1 MRVASCLVILGATI
15 GLAAQDSPVRPFES
29 QISYVRVDMYPA
41 KDGKPVTDLLESE
54 IEVLEEGRRQE
65 IVHFEHVSLGGV
77 RPRSTRAPSADE
89 VQRVAKDPR
98 ARVFVLFLDPRHVD
112 VQGSMAARRPLIDAL
127 NALIGGDDLIA
138 VMTPEMSPRALTFT
152 RRTGSIEQLL
162 ETHWGT
168 ERWVGSR
175 DPVEASYES
184 CYDNPVIIGGS
195 DVTREMILRRREVL
209 VLDALENLVVNFGG
223 LREERKAVITISD
236 GWQLY
241 GPDRTLTRVLFTKA
255 EHDPRIGQLSIPV
268 PPLGTDPTTGRPSAR
283 DRSSGTMTSDGTG
296 TNDRSLCESDR
307 IALSALT
314 NEHRFVEIMQ
324 SANRANI
331 SFYPVGPGGFSQTY
345 RPLGA
350 RMRSLRLM
358 ADTTDGM
365 AIVQPS
371 GLESGLR
378 RVVDDLNSY
387 YLLGYYSDAKPDG
400 RYRRISVR
408 TTRPGVQIRAR
419 RGYLAARVES
429 TTRAVPDATSPEST
443 NAQIIS
449 QAMGRLSASSRQ
461 WSLQGQA
468 AVAWTSTGSAVVRV
482 VAEVPRTMATGDD
495 WSKGG
500 EIDAALVD
508 ANGRGVADGQLQLT
522 PGTFVA
528 ELNLLPGVPLAPG
541 EYTLRL
547 RARGA
552 AVVSPGADDLE
563 IVLPAAP
570 VGAGVVLSR
579 RGPATGNR
587 EVLTADARFR
597 RAERLVMEFP
607 ASSAGTFKAVLLDRT
622 GKPLPI
628 PVTTNVREDAQGLRW
643 DRAEVVLAP
652 LGQGDYLIEW
662 TSGDARRLTAFR
674 VVP

>member
-1 MRVASCLVILGATI
+1 MRVASGLVILCTI
-15 GLAAQDSPVRPFES
+15 GLAAQDSPIRPFES

-41 KDGKPVTDLLESE
+41 KDGKPVTDLLPSE
-54 IEVLEEGRRQE
+54 VEVVEEGRPQT
-65 IVHFEHVSLGGV
+65 IVHFEHVSLAG
-77 RPRSTRAPSADE
+77 PRARSARE
-89 VQRVAKDPR
+89 ASANELQRVAQDPR

-138 VMTPEMSPRALTFT
+138 VMTPEMSPRGLTFT

-195 DVTREMILRRREVL
+195 EITREMILRRREVL

-241 GPDRTLTRVLFTKA
+241 GPDRTLTRVLFTKS
-255 EHDPRIGQLSIPV
+255 EFDPRIGQLTIPV
-268 PPLGTDPTTGRPSAR
+268 APLGTDPTTGRPTAR
-283 DRSSGTMTSDGTG
+283 DRTSGTITNDGVS
-296 TNDRSLCESDR
+296 TNDRAVCEGDR

-331 SFYPVGPGGFSQTY
+331 SFYPVGPGGFSDTY

-371 GLESGLR
+371 SLESGLR

-419 RGYLAARVES
+419 RGYLAARLEPA
-429 TTRAVPDATSPEST
+429 TRAVADAASPESMQ
-443 NAQIIS
+443 AQLIG
-449 QAMGRLSASSRQ
+449 QAMGRLAASSRL

-468 AVAWTSTGSAVVRV
+468 AVAWTSAGHAVVRV
-482 VAEVPRTMATGDD
+482 VAEVPRSTATGDD

-500 EIDAALVD
+500 EIDATLVD
-508 ANGRGVADGQLQLT
+508 ANGRGVADVQTRLV

-528 ELNLLPGVPLAPG
+528 ELTLVPGAPLAPG

-552 AVVSPGADDLE
+552 AVVSPGADDVD
-563 IVLPAAP
+563 ITMPAAP
-570 VGAGVVLSR
+570 NGNGVLISR

-587 EVLTADARFR
+587 EVPTADARFR
-597 RAERLVMEFP
+597 RAERLVLELP
-607 ASSAGTFKAVLLDRT
+607 AASSGTFAARLLDRT
-622 GKPLPI
+622 GKPLSI
-628 PVTTNVREDAQGLRW
+628 PVTTGVREDAQGLRW
-643 DRAEVVLAP
+643 DRVEVILAP
-652 LGQGDYLIEW
+652 LGQGDYLIESS
-662 TSGDARRLTAFR
+662 SGAARQLTAFR
-674 VVP
+674 IVP